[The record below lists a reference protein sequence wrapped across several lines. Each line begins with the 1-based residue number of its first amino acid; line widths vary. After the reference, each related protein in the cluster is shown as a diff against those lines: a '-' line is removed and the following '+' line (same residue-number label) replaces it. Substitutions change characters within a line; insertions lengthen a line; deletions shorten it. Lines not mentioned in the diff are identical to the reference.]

1 MRRNQWRAVPPG
13 AVPGRLVEKMS
24 TYDDLSGWIEKFVLP
39 TKQDAQ
45 EFIDKHCA
53 PRVAGIYYLH
63 HGEYSAPEFKPRKY
77 MRGWGVHAEY
87 SYYQG
92 TYNAPTSGALT
103 VYDAEQFV
111 HETRV
116 RTHYALIDEREAAQ
130 ND

>member
-1 MRRNQWRAVPPG
+1 
-13 AVPGRLVEKMS
+13 MS

-53 PRVAGIYYLH
+53 PRVAGIYYLR

-77 MRGWGVHAEY
+77 KRGWGVHAEY
-87 SYYQG
+87 SFYAG
-92 TYNAPTSGALT
+92 TIGAPTSGALA

-111 HETRV
+111 NESRE
-116 RTHYALIDEREAAQ
+116 RERYALIDEIEARERLREAAQ